1 VDLTFATRLAA
12 SSESECQIGTPP
24 QLSKAATQKVRAR
37 MAGYGVGDDEKTETT
52 IRELRIRFRKPR
64 HHFIRSRSDLLTNFE
79 WNPRRINDL
88 ARYSNFYHNLRW
100 G

>member
-37 MAGYGVGDDEKTETT
+37 MAGYGVGDDEK
-52 IRELRIRFRKPR
+52 
-64 HHFIRSRSDLLTNFE
+64 N
-79 WNPRRINDL
+79 
-88 ARYSNFYHNLRW
+88 
-100 G
+100 